1 MIIKFIPVIKLIKV
15 ITIITVLLL
24 GNFSAA
30 QAAVMSS
37 STYQIEIDSLNMGGL
52 RATSSSYV
60 LEQTG
65 GESATGILS
74 GSSNSLYA
82 GFQLPVAAAPSPT
95 PSPSPAGGPA
105 FIPFVIID
113 VVVESVTTDTVTI
126 TFRTNKT
133 ATTETNF
140 GTTDA
145 YGQAVVN
152 PAPQSS
158 HTVTLP
164 NLQPGT
170 SYYFEITAKT
180 AGGEETTTTVY
191 IVKTLPPSVPPEKE
205 APLNVENFV
214 ASPDDREIEL
224 TWKNP
229 LDTDFA
235 GVKIMRSEEFYP
247 TGSSEGFVIYEGSAE
262 SFLDTGLENGTR
274 YYYTAFA
281 YDTDSNF
288 SSGAIASAIP
298 QPAGVPPVIPP
309 PGPPLVPPE
318 LIPETLKDLSFLD
331 FDFIQQGSKL
341 PVIGGRVE
349 VKPDQPLTVSID
361 YDKLPEVL
369 KTILVT
375 MRDEEGKTFSFLLRV
390 DEEKQRYSATLK
402 PPVAGLYSLTFTVVD
417 YQNQGL
423 QKVEGE
429 LEVEP
434 LLAGTPTVPSG
445 PAGRGLGEW
454 LPGLLIFL
462 LIALLLLV
470 LATYIK
476 KKLHERFR
484 EKAAAFVL
492 FAPLLLSIFLG
503 SATQA
508 AFNPELNYQGKL
520 TDTSGDAV
528 SDGDYNFKFQLCT
541 DSACASSV
549 WSETR
554 ETTNKVTVTS
564 GIFSVLLG
572 DVTSIASV
580 DFNQELW
587 LEVQVGGTGSSP
599 TYETLTPRKKLGAV
613 AAAFEA
619 DKLDGID
626 SGSFVR
632 SDAADTV
639 SGLLTITADPTGSG
653 VGAGS
658 FYINPASAD
667 ADETLL
673 GVALGGSERLRLDED
688 GDLVIAGDLTVTGG
702 ELFLTGISSS
712 SSTTEG
718 TIYYDTD
725 DDNLYVY
732 TSAGFVDLTS
742 QGSSDWQTTSN
753 VVNLVT
759 STDTVTI
766 GSASNL
772 GKLAVDGDANE
783 IQLLI
788 QGNSTQTS
796 NLVVFEQS
804 AGVDLFSLSN
814 EGLLTLSNQA
824 DSSSNQFAFF
834 RGSNTS
840 TPADNDNAFISLT
853 LNDDTSSQAEFARLT
868 WQATDV
874 TDSTKDGL
882 LKFSTQVN
890 NTLTDALVIDG
901 AKVFINDSANANST
915 IGLTINQGANDDE
928 ILSLKSSDVAHGL
941 TGVAETDTF
950 ALFSKINGDVGG
962 LQLTSINDS
971 NSNAFALRGIFGD
984 TDPVDSAPAVK
995 IVGGKSDGSTGI
1007 VGLGS
1012 AETLFGVFNQGD
1024 SAPKLVVQGG
1034 GNVGIGTDS
1043 PTDLFTLRS
1052 DSAGLTVDVLRLENL
1067 GTATVSSGSAFAFYA
1082 NRTTGGSTNY
1092 ASIAGEITSIDNT
1105 NFAGK
1110 LDFKTAANGTLE
1122 TILSIGNPNVQIN
1135 RPLSV
1140 AVGGDV
1146 GIDYDLQFLNT
1157 GTSYITSEGPL
1168 RIEAGDPNHAENLTL
1183 GTQGT
1188 GDVVIDINDA
1198 ASTGG
1203 FKVLGSSGYV
1213 FAIAPGGNVGIGDLS
1228 PDYNLELFDSD
1239 SSSPAFAFSSPNVTH
1254 GLTSIVET
1262 DVFAHFAPASFTGG
1276 LQITSINDS
1285 TGVAFALRGIMGSTD
1300 PIDNVGAVKIVGGK
1314 SDGSTGFT
1322 DLGSSETVLQV
1333 ANNDADVFTLLGDAR
1348 VNVGLSNTA
1357 SSTAVCSSLAND
1369 TDPTAGTLYELR
1381 DCDTAPATDYMEFYA
1396 TQEGVETGD
1405 IVAPGQE
1412 LVERAD
1418 GKQEAS
1424 LEKTVSAYQESLLG
1438 IVSDPTLATDFNS
1451 IGRGMVGEEDNP
1463 MPVALS
1469 GRVPVKVNLENG
1481 PIETGDFITSSSVP
1495 GVGMKATQPGRVIGM
1510 ALEPLGEGSED
1521 EKVMV
1526 FVNPH
1531 WSMGELGEDG
1541 FLVGAEGDEQE
1552 PRESGFMAV
1561 VKKAIES
1568 FTGTVK
1574 TAGSWV
1580 FEKIT
1585 AKTARVEKLE
1595 LIDQRTGDVYCTW
1608 IESGEWIKV
1617 QAECDLVQYLNGEP
1631 IIVGQ
1636 APQYNDQTD
1645 EEVDMDL
1652 EPMNETDSPS
1662 AAPAVEQPE
1671 PEPVP
1676 EAEEEPVEEEIPE
1689 EPVEEPIE
1697 EEPVEESAPEPESE
1711 SQEESEVEPAPEE
1724 EEL

>member
-214 ASPDDREIEL
+214 ASPGDREIEL

-429 LEVEP
+429 LKVKEVAGAVVAPPSEGFGRFLP
-434 LLAGTPTVPSG
+434 ELAVF
-445 PAGRGLGEW
+445 
-454 LPGLLIFL
+454 FL
-462 LIALLLLV
+462 LALLLLM
-470 LATYIK
+470 LWFGAKKYIGS
-476 KKLHERFR
+476 RSR
-484 EKAAAFVL
+484 TAARYIGCIVFALFLLGFV
-492 FAPLLLSIFLG
+492 FGGTAE
-503 SATQA
+503 A

-520 TDTSGDAV
+520 TDTSNDAV

-541 DSACASSV
+541 DSACVASV
-549 WSETR
+549 WTETH
-554 ETTNKVTVTS
+554 ETTNKITVTS
-564 GIFSVLLG
+564 GVFSVLLG

-599 TYETLTPRKKLGAV
+599 SYETLTPRKKLGAV

-619 DKLDGID
+619 DKLDGLD

-658 FYINPASAD
+658 
-667 ADETLL
+667 
-673 GVALGGSERLRLDED
+673 
-688 GDLVIAGDLTVTGG
+688 
-702 ELFLTGISSS
+702 
-712 SSTTEG
+712 
-718 TIYYDTD
+718 
-725 DDNLYVY
+725 
-732 TSAGFVDLTS
+732 
-742 QGSSDWQTTSN
+742 
-753 VVNLVT
+753 
-759 STDTVTI
+759 
-766 GSASNL
+766 
-772 GKLAVDGDANE
+772 
-783 IQLLI
+783 
-788 QGNSTQTS
+788 
-796 NLVVFEQS
+796 
-804 AGVDLFSLSN
+804 
-814 EGLLTLSNQA
+814 
-824 DSSSNQFAFF
+824 
-834 RGSNTS
+834 
-840 TPADNDNAFISLT
+840 
-853 LNDDTSSQAEFARLT
+853 
-868 WQATDV
+868 
-874 TDSTKDGL
+874 
-882 LKFSTQVN
+882 
-890 NTLTDALVIDG
+890 
-901 AKVFINDSANANST
+901 
-915 IGLTINQGANDDE
+915 
-928 ILSLKSSDVAHGL
+928 
-941 TGVAETDTF
+941 
-950 ALFSKINGDVGG
+950 
-962 LQLTSINDS
+962 
-971 NSNAFALRGIFGD
+971 
-984 TDPVDSAPAVK
+984 
-995 IVGGKSDGSTGI
+995 
-1007 VGLGS
+1007 
-1012 AETLFGVFNQGD
+1012 
-1024 SAPKLVVQGG
+1024 
-1034 GNVGIGTDS
+1034 
-1043 PTDLFTLRS
+1043 
-1052 DSAGLTVDVLRLENL
+1052 
-1067 GTATVSSGSAFAFYA
+1067 
-1082 NRTTGGSTNY
+1082 
-1092 ASIAGEITSIDNT
+1092 
-1105 NFAGK
+1105 
-1110 LDFKTAANGTLE
+1110 
-1122 TILSIGNPNVQIN
+1122 
-1135 RPLSV
+1135 
-1140 AVGGDV
+1140 
-1146 GIDYDLQFLNT
+1146 
-1157 GTSYITSEGPL
+1157 
-1168 RIEAGDPNHAENLTL
+1168 
-1183 GTQGT
+1183 
-1188 GDVVIDINDA
+1188 
-1198 ASTGG
+1198 
-1203 FKVLGSSGYV
+1203 
-1213 FAIAPGGNVGIGDLS
+1213 
-1228 PDYNLELFDSD
+1228 
-1239 SSSPAFAFSSPNVTH
+1239 
-1254 GLTSIVET
+1254 
-1262 DVFAHFAPASFTGG
+1262 
-1276 LQITSINDS
+1276 
-1285 TGVAFALRGIMGSTD
+1285 
-1300 PIDNVGAVKIVGGK
+1300 
-1314 SDGSTGFT
+1314 
-1322 DLGSSETVLQV
+1322 
-1333 ANNDADVFTLLGDAR
+1333 
-1348 VNVGLSNTA
+1348 
-1357 SSTAVCSSLAND
+1357 
-1369 TDPTAGTLYELR
+1369 
-1381 DCDTAPATDYMEFYA
+1381 
-1396 TQEGVETGD
+1396 
-1405 IVAPGQE
+1405 
-1412 LVERAD
+1412 
-1418 GKQEAS
+1418 
-1424 LEKTVSAYQESLLG
+1424 
-1438 IVSDPTLATDFNS
+1438 
-1451 IGRGMVGEEDNP
+1451 
-1463 MPVALS
+1463 
-1469 GRVPVKVNLENG
+1469 
-1481 PIETGDFITSSSVP
+1481 
-1495 GVGMKATQPGRVIGM
+1495 
-1510 ALEPLGEGSED
+1510 
-1521 EKVMV
+1521 
-1526 FVNPH
+1526 
-1531 WSMGELGEDG
+1531 
-1541 FLVGAEGDEQE
+1541 
-1552 PRESGFMAV
+1552 
-1561 VKKAIES
+1561 
-1568 FTGTVK
+1568 
-1574 TAGSWV
+1574 
-1580 FEKIT
+1580 
-1585 AKTARVEKLE
+1585 
-1595 LIDQRTGDVYCTW
+1595 
-1608 IESGEWIKV
+1608 
-1617 QAECDLVQYLNGEP
+1617 
-1631 IIVGQ
+1631 
-1636 APQYNDQTD
+1636 
-1645 EEVDMDL
+1645 
-1652 EPMNETDSPS
+1652 
-1662 AAPAVEQPE
+1662 
-1671 PEPVP
+1671 
-1676 EAEEEPVEEEIPE
+1676 
-1689 EPVEEPIE
+1689 
-1697 EEPVEESAPEPESE
+1697 
-1711 SQEESEVEPAPEE
+1711 
-1724 EEL
+1724 